1 MITQAAMYIA
11 PLFVLSYLLK
21 TLGVK
26 EFGYY
31 ALILAIVAYL
41 QIITDYGFSFSSSR
55 AISQNRDD
63 KNYLSEI
70 YCATMV
76 IKLIICFIVFL
87 FLYIT
92 LYIFPISNDLATG
105 LIYGYVIV
113 LGNTF
118 QSQWFFQG
126 IERLKVV
133 ALLNLISRS
142 LACVLVFIFVK
153 NENDMVLA
161 ILAQSIPVII
171 AAIVLNLLIIYHVKI
186 KIVAPQKEFVVR
198 ILKDGKDFFLA
209 SLYAVVL
216 NNSGVFILGFM
227 TNPTIVGT
235 YAAAEKIVKAVLS
248 LFTPLTQA
256 IYPFNCRKFS
266 YSFNDG
272 INSAKKTGIPI
283 ALLALLAS
291 VSMIVM
297 APFIIGYLKFPAET
311 IFISRV
317 LSIWLLFGVI
327 NNVFG
332 IQILSA
338 SGQGRKYSRIV
349 LTSALF
355 TIFLMLLLSYQYKAT
370 GVAFAVLGGEL
381 VLSSLLFIYI
391 YNKISR

>member
-1 MITQAAMYIA
+1 M
-11 PLFVLSYLLK
+11 
-21 TLGVK
+21 
-26 EFGYY
+26 
-31 ALILAIVAYL
+31 
-41 QIITDYGFSFSSSR
+41 
-55 AISQNRDD
+55 
-63 KNYLSEI
+63 
-70 YCATMV
+70 
-76 IKLIICFIVFL
+76 
-87 FLYIT
+87 
-92 LYIFPISNDLATG
+92 
-105 LIYGYVIV
+105 
-113 LGNTF
+113 
-118 QSQWFFQG
+118 
-126 IERLKVV
+126 
-133 ALLNLISRS
+133 
-142 LACVLVFIFVK
+142 
-153 NENDMVLA
+153 
-161 ILAQSIPVII
+161 
-171 AAIVLNLLIIYHVKI
+171 
-186 KIVAPQKEFVVR
+186 
-198 ILKDGKDFFLA
+198 
-209 SLYAVVL
+209 
-216 NNSGVFILGFM
+216 
-227 TNPTIVGT
+227 
-235 YAAAEKIVKAVLS
+235 LS